1 MLYDSLY
8 QNYVDR
14 LMTEEEYTELRGR
27 YKRDIENAKTRLAA
41 IEHQRQSELKKTADN
56 PWLITCEQY
65 AGELELTEEMAH
77 ALIERVEIDADSH
90 VSVTLRFRDEYR
102 ALIVLLT
109 ANGEAVP
116 A

>member
-1 MLYDSLY
+1 M
-8 QNYVDR
+8 
-14 LMTEEEYTELRGR
+14 
-27 YKRDIENAKTRLAA
+27 
-41 IEHQRQSELKKTADN
+41 
-56 PWLITCEQY
+56 
-65 AGELELTEEMAH
+65 TEEMAH